1 MPRKSSGGGDT
12 PAPSDYVD
20 YLGADAGGAWTSGL
34 NSSQAPSPAG
44 LQPDDTHMPVR
55 LHGTLWQVPHQNLA
69 AAIQEGAVPL
79 TPEEWQAHLNEVE
92 KEKQEAA
99 LQAEAG
105 DWQHQI
111 DAAAVGAVGSI
122 PLVGPALLSLQS
134 KEWKEY
140 DRKATKANPLTIAA
154 GGALGTGVQLLAGTG
169 EAKVAAKV
177 GQAAAE
183 AATST
188 EAGLEAIGGAAK
200 AQEGAAALWGSEA
213 AQASAAG
220 ARALKTAPSGVAGVA
235 GAAPRLL
242 GAGEQGVQGVAGAA
256 PRLLGAGEN
265 VSSVVRPAVQAA
277 EEAAAE
283 VRAAQ
288 AGAARAAEAGTGA
301 VEAVAAAPQNLV
313 TKVGELAAEG
323 VKKLL
328 PEEVESLAGK
338 LASSTLTNAAKWGA
352 EGAVYGANDYLN
364 ELAIDNDPEFSGEK
378 LLQHLGTGAIFG
390 SALGGLAG
398 FAGKAGEEAIKH
410 LPSMEHLTG
419 QLAVRTIL
427 GGRSTKAA
435 QMLEQVGGADAVG
448 RRLLKEGVIGPADNV
463 EQILVKLK
471 DRVADSG
478 AKLGA
483 VRDAAGERVSV
494 GKLLD
499 SFDKEIKTAEKDWA
513 GNVGIASELRGMRDR
528 LAEKLGVDIEAA
540 NNAVPQVNEEA
551 IKASVGEEFMK
562 TNGYVERPRP
572 DAEAFGKR
580 YEGVADT
587 EFKNAVFKKI
597 SEAHAAREKLVRE
610 AQDEAVREAVGKRL
624 DEVANYD
631 NTKKISFSDI
641 AEIRSRLDKKVN
653 WAPRDAME
661 NERQEAFKRVRGH
674 MEDALEEGM
683 GKVSPEHLAYYKA
696 EKIRFRQ
703 LKTANKLA
711 EKAAQAK
718 QQNSMTGLA
727 GYAGLAV
734 GSHLSAGPM
743 GLVTGLA
750 GAAAAKAVKDR
761 GMSTAAYLADKV
773 ATMAA
778 IRRSSEQVQGQLEKA
793 VNSAMDGKAA
803 NLKVPSHGLG
813 SFEERSEAVL
823 AAEKDPKGHLERIQR
838 AVAGILPHAPSTAS
852 AFASAALKA
861 SVYLASVLP
870 REKPVNPLMPNG
882 PKIPISE
889 HDKFIFNKRFDAV
902 HNPASM
908 VADMGKGTVL
918 PEVVSAVAAS
928 SPKTKQHIDKMI
940 MHAME
945 KETKTPGIR
954 PLISASFV
962 MGMAAHPS
970 LDQPTTHMLQAA
982 FANPQTKGGPPPAK
996 ASTGGESRG
1005 TPKAA
1010 RMRVASNTSL
1020 DASRFR

>member
-1 MPRKSSGGGDT
+1 M
-12 PAPSDYVD
+12 
-20 YLGADAGGAWTSGL
+20 
-34 NSSQAPSPAG
+34 
-44 LQPDDTHMPVR
+44 
-55 LHGTLWQVPHQNLA
+55 
-69 AAIQEGAVPL
+69 
-79 TPEEWQAHLNEVE
+79 
-92 KEKQEAA
+92 
-99 LQAEAG
+99 
-105 DWQHQI
+105 
-111 DAAAVGAVGSI
+111 
-122 PLVGPALLSLQS
+122 
-134 KEWKEY
+134 
-140 DRKATKANPLTIAA
+140 
-154 GGALGTGVQLLAGTG
+154 
-169 EAKVAAKV
+169 
-177 GQAAAE
+177 
-183 AATST
+183 
-188 EAGLEAIGGAAK
+188 
-200 AQEGAAALWGSEA
+200 
-213 AQASAAG
+213 
-220 ARALKTAPSGVAGVA
+220 
-235 GAAPRLL
+235 
-242 GAGEQGVQGVAGAA
+242 
-256 PRLLGAGEN
+256 
-265 VSSVVRPAVQAA
+265 
-277 EEAAAE
+277 
-283 VRAAQ
+283 
-288 AGAARAAEAGTGA
+288 
-301 VEAVAAAPQNLV
+301 EAVAAAPQNLV

-378 LLQHLGTGAIFG
+378 LLQHLGTGAVFG

-580 YEGVADT
+580 YEGVADA

-778 IRRSSEQVQGQLEKA
+778 IRRSSEHVQGQLEKA